1 MSPLAHL
8 LTGSQFAFNVGFFAV
23 LPYLA
28 DHLGGT
34 LGLAGWLVGLV
45 LGLRTFSQQGLFVV
59 GGALTDR
66 FGPRPAVLAGCA
78 LRVAGFCWLAYAEA
92 VWAVVGAVVLVGF
105 AAALFSPAV
114 ESEIAREAVRH
125 EEATGTP
132 RTRVLARFSAAG
144 QAGALT
150 GPVLGALLLHAQFRA
165 ACLAGAAVF
174 ALVLVG
180 HARLMPGHRPAPEV
194 RPSGSGLPQVLRHR
208 RFLALTFAYATYL
221 LAYNQ
226 LYLALPAELDRSL
239 GSQAALGWL
248 FALSSALVVA
258 GQLPLERW
266 AGARLPWRTAIRLG
280 LLLVAAAFG
289 AAGVLRPLGGLWP
302 SVAFVVLLSV
312 GQMLILPAVR
322 AWLPDLVDAR
332 RLGLYTG
339 ALSSLSGLAVLAGG
353 APAGA
358 LLSSAWYWPVMAA
371 LPLAGLAAVP
381 VSRPRPRPV
390 PAALADSNRD

>member
-1 MSPLAHL
+1 MSPLARL
-8 LTGSQFAFNVGFFAV
+8 LIGSQLAFNVGFFAV

-28 DHLGGT
+28 DHLSGT
-34 LGLAGWLVGLV
+34 LGLGGWLVGLV

-66 FGPRPAVLAGCA
+66 FGPRPVVLAGCA
-78 LRVAGFCWLAYAEA
+78 LRVAGFGWLAFADA
-92 VWAVVGAVVLVGF
+92 VGAVVGAVLLVGF

-114 ESEIAREAVRH
+114 ESEIAREAVRL
-125 EEATGTP
+125 ERATGLP
-132 RTRVLARFSAAG
+132 RTRVLARFSAGG

-150 GPVLGALLLHAQFRA
+150 GPVLGALLLQGHFPV
-165 ACLAGAAVF
+165 ACLVGAAVF
-174 ALVLVG
+174 TLVLAG
-180 HARLMPGHRPAPEV
+180 HARLMPRRPGTRAGLAV
-194 RPSGSGLPQVLRHR
+194 RPGGAPAVREMLRHR
-208 RFLALTFAYATYL
+208 PFLALTFAYATYL

-226 LYLALPAELDRSL
+226 LYLALPAELDRAT

-266 AGARLPWRTAIRLG
+266 VGARLSWRTSVRAG
-280 LLLVAAAFG
+280 LLVIAASFAVAG
-289 AAGVLRPLGGLWP
+289 ALRPVGGVWP

-312 GQMLILPAVR
+312 GQMLVTPAVR
-322 AWLPDLVDAR
+322 AWLPDLVDER

-339 ALSSLSGLAVLAGG
+339 ALSSLSGLVVLAAG

-358 LLSSAWYWPVMAA
+358 LVESGGGWLWAA
-371 LPLAGLAAVP
+371 LAAVP
-381 VSRPRPRPV
+381 LLGLAVVPGSPRASAPV
-390 PAALADSNRD
+390 G